1 MKTLGEY
8 EVENKIL
15 IVGGSGLLGSNINF
29 GQKISSNDVDL
40 LNYDQTV
47 AFFKNSKANVIINA
61 AAKKVSS
68 KLLYENPVDYFD
80 ENIRMSLNV
89 FKAAAESDV
98 NQLIVFA
105 SINAFLDK
113 KSKLESDS
121 YNHSIKQI
129 LSEIYY
135 QQYQLNSKV
144 IFLGNVYGPNTKICN
159 GAIPMIID
167 KCYKAKHNKEN
178 LILDG
183 NGAIEREFTF
193 VDDIISISKQ
203 FIGSTDNRPIIISS
217 GIVASLYKVVDIIVK
232 QLEFKGLVQWKGDT
246 DKIVDK
252 NFNTNVVKKLET
264 DYKFTSLES
273 GIAKTI
279 NWYKANV

>member
-1 MKTLGEY
+1 MKNLGEY
-8 EVENKIL
+8 EVENNIL
-15 IVGGSGLLGSNINF
+15 TVGGSGLLGSNINF
-29 GQKISSNDVDL
+29 GRKVSSNDIDL
-40 LNYDQTV
+40 LDYDQTV
-47 AFFKNSKANVIINA
+47 TFFKNSRADIIINA

-89 FKAAAESDV
+89 FKAAAES
-98 NQLIVFA
+98 NMKQLIVFA

-113 KSKLESDS
+113 RSKLVSDS

-135 QQYQLNSKV
+135 QQYKLNSKV

-167 KCYKAKHNKEN
+167 KCYKAKLNKEN

-193 VDDIISISKQ
+193 VDDIVSISKQ
-203 FIGSTDNRPIIISS
+203 FIGSTNNEPIIISS
-217 GIVASLYKVVDIIVK
+217 GIVASLYKVVAIIVE

-252 NFNTNVVKKLET
+252 NFNTNIVKKLET
-264 DYKFTSLES
+264 NYKFTSLES

>member
-1 MKTLGEY
+1 MHKKIKLVIQILSLSFIIQSCSFDDDTINY
-8 EVENKIL
+8 EE
-15 IVGGSGLLGSNINF
+15 
-29 GQKISSNDVDL
+29 
-40 LNYDQTV
+40 
-47 AFFKNSKANVIINA
+47 
-61 AAKKVSS
+61 
-68 KLLYENPVDYFD
+68 
-80 ENIRMSLNV
+80 
-89 FKAAAESDV
+89 
-98 NQLIVFA
+98 QLVVFA

-113 KSKLESDS
+113 RSKLVSDS

-135 QQYQLNSKV
+135 QQYKLNSKV

-167 KCYKAKHNKEN
+167 KCYKAKLNKEN

-193 VDDIISISKQ
+193 VDDIVSISKQ
-203 FIGSTDNRPIIISS
+203 FIGSTNNEPIIISS
-217 GIVASLYKVVDIIVK
+217 GIVASLYKVVAIIVE

-252 NFNTNVVKKLET
+252 NFNTNIVKKLET
-264 DYKFTSLES
+264 NYKFTSLES